1 MGAEDDLLFEL
12 AGRVSDGT
20 PVDWESERGRA
31 SSKGVRRQVGHLRLV
46 DDVARFHRGIDT
58 GADLSAMPTL
68 DVTSERSEDARKTSP
83 PRASMTWG
91 HLEIREKIGEGGFG
105 EVYRAW
111 DRNLHR
117 EVALKLLK
125 AEISAEDARTKT
137 MLNEGRML
145 ARVRHPNVITVYGAE
160 IHDGRV
166 GLWMELVRGRS
177 LSRLMGEQGRSGA
190 REATLIGIEL
200 CRALAAVHGA
210 GLVHRDIKA
219 TNAMRDADGRFL
231 LMDFGAGQELDAG
244 GEGET
249 DSISGTPLY
258 LAPEV
263 LLRKPAT
270 QRSDIYGMGVLLYHM
285 VTGSFPVVGKTLRE
299 LENEHRSRRI
309 RLLRDQRSDLPES
322 FVKVV
327 ERALAW
333 EPGERF
339 ATPGEMEQA
348 LTLSLGIETAA
359 ASGTRAGSQPG
370 SRARRAGL
378 LLAGVV
384 GAAILGMG
392 LWLVATRE
400 EPQLQSSGTAGRPSS
415 SAYTVQASLY
425 RQHDGKLERLDSG
438 DELQVGDELLFE
450 MTMSRDLYV
459 YIFNEDAQGNAFALF
474 PLPGF
479 DLQNPLP
486 AGRTHALPGRRNG
499 ASVRWQVN
507 SAGGREHFIVLAGPK
522 PLSDFDAEMS
532 RLELPSMDRL
542 AVAVPPALR
551 ERLRGIGG
559 LVEAEDA
566 APDSGRLFEM
576 ARRLSGQAETV
587 EGVWLREIQLLNPGE

>member
-31 SSKGVRRQVGHLRLV
+31 SSKGVRRQ
-46 DDVARFHRGIDT
+46 
-58 GADLSAMPTL
+58 M
-68 DVTSERSEDARKTSP
+68 
-83 PRASMTWG
+83 SMTWG

-125 AEISAEDARTKT
+125 AGISAEDARART
-137 MLNEGRML
+137 MLHEGRML

-190 REATLIGIEL
+190 REATLVGIEL

-219 TNAMRDADGRFL
+219 ANAMRDADGRFL

-270 QRSDIYGMGVLLYHM
+270 KRSDIYGMGVLLYHI

-299 LENEHRSRRI
+299 LESEHRSRRT

-348 LTLSLGIETAA
+348 LASSLGIETAA
-359 ASGTRAGSQPG
+359 ASETRAGSQPG

-378 LLAGVV
+378 LLAGAV
-384 GAAILGMG
+384 GAAILGVG

-425 RQHDGKLERLDSG
+425 RQRDGKLERLDSG
-438 DELQVGDELLFE
+438 DKLQVGDELLFE

-459 YIFNEDAQGNAFALF
+459 YIFNEDTQGNAFALF

-499 ASVRWQVN
+499 ASIRWQVS

-532 RLELPSMDRL
+532 RLELPTMDRI
-542 AVAVPPALR
+542 AVAVPPAAR

-559 LVEAEDA
+559 LVEDEDA

-587 EGVWLREIQLLNPGE
+587 EGIWLREIQLLNPSE

>member
-1 MGAEDDLLFEL
+1 MGAENDLLFEL

-20 PVDWESERGRA
+20 SVDWESERGRA

-46 DDVARFHRGIDT
+46 DDVARFHRGIDI
-58 GADLSAMPTL
+58 GGDLSAMSTL
-68 DVTSERSEDARKTSP
+68 DVASERSEDARKTSP

-125 AEISAEDARTKT
+125 AEISAEDAPART
-137 MLNEGRML
+137 MLHEGRML

-177 LSRLMGEQGRSGA
+177 LSRLMSEQGRSGA
-190 REATLIGIEL
+190 REAALVGIEL

-219 TNAMRDADGRFL
+219 ANAMRDADGRFL

-270 QRSDIYGMGVLLYHM
+270 KRSDIYGMGVLLYHM

-299 LENEHRSRRI
+299 LESEHRSRRT

-333 EPGERF
+333 APGERF
-339 ATPGEMEQA
+339 ATPGVLEKN
-348 LTLSLGIETAA
+348 
-359 ASGTRAGSQPG
+359 PG
-370 SRARRAGL
+370 Q
-378 LLAGVV
+378 GVV
-384 GAAILGMG
+384 TGAQRVPRHRDRCG
-392 LWLVATRE
+392 VRD
-400 EPQLQSSGTAGRPSS
+400 PS
-415 SAYTVQASLY
+415 
-425 RQHDGKLERLDSG
+425 R
-438 DELQVGDELLFE
+438 
-450 MTMSRDLYV
+450 
-459 YIFNEDAQGNAFALF
+459 
-474 PLPGF
+474 
-479 DLQNPLP
+479 
-486 AGRTHALPGRRNG
+486 
-499 ASVRWQVN
+499 
-507 SAGGREHFIVLAGPK
+507 
-522 PLSDFDAEMS
+522 
-532 RLELPSMDRL
+532 
-542 AVAVPPALR
+542 
-551 ERLRGIGG
+551 
-559 LVEAEDA
+559 
-566 APDSGRLFEM
+566 
-576 ARRLSGQAETV
+576 
-587 EGVWLREIQLLNPGE
+587 